1 MTDERDRTREQLAEE
16 LEDLRRRVNELAW
29 AEDELKRMN
38 EAFKNGVEA
47 LNVVLMNSQ
56 DILAILRPDG
66 TMGYISPSVEKIT
79 GYRIEELSEANAFD
93 FIHADDREDLLQAFL
108 AGLQASGLTLK
119 EEFRYRHAD
128 GSWRILEAQGINLTD
143 NLAVSGMV
151 VSARDITGRKA
162 IEQALAE
169 RERYLRTLIGNTMDV
184 IIILDGK
191 GELTFI
197 SSSLES
203 VLGYE
208 PDEFIGHD
216 PAEFFEAIHQDD
228 VPRLTAFVADS
239 LRTPGLSE
247 TIEFRITRADG
258 SERIIESRANNLLD
272 DPVIHG
278 VISTMRDI
286 TERKRAETTIAA
298 RERYYRSLI
307 RNAADMVSVL
317 DQDLNFKW
325 GSPSASRITGYSPED
340 AYGKTILGFIH
351 PDDVEQARKEY
362 DRILQNPGSTLA
374 VQRRFC
380 HKDGTYHWHEAIL
393 TNLLHD
399 PSVQGLI
406 VNSRDISERKLIEEQ
421 LIASNRELD
430 AFASTVSHDL
440 RSPLSLIEGY
450 AQLMRS
456 EGNTEEEKEAYLKSI
471 IAAARRMDELTESLL
486 EYAQAGQAAGTAT
499 LVEPLDVL
507 SDVLFEHSN
516 EIEGMGMEII
526 LGEEFPTI
534 RVDHFKLRQVFT
546 NLVNNAVKYL
556 AGTQRPCIE
565 VAALA
570 GPNEATFYV
579 RDNGPGLNPES
590 VNEIFQPFKRFS
602 TAGQP
607 GLGIGL
613 STVKKA
619 VESWGGRIWA
629 ESEPGKGVTFFFTA
643 PLG

>member
-169 RERYLRTLIGNTMDV
+169 RERYLRTLIGNIMDV

-216 PAEFFEAIHQDD
+216 PVEFFEAIHQDD

-239 LRTPGLSE
+239 LRTPDLSE

-278 VISTMRDI
+278 VIITMRDI
-286 TERKRAETTIAA
+286 T
-298 RERYYRSLI
+298 
-307 RNAADMVSVL
+307 
-317 DQDLNFKW
+317 
-325 GSPSASRITGYSPED
+325 
-340 AYGKTILGFIH
+340 
-351 PDDVEQARKEY
+351 
-362 DRILQNPGSTLA
+362 
-374 VQRRFC
+374 
-380 HKDGTYHWHEAIL
+380 
-393 TNLLHD
+393 
-399 PSVQGLI
+399 
-406 VNSRDISERKLIEEQ
+406 
-421 LIASNRELD
+421 
-430 AFASTVSHDL
+430 
-440 RSPLSLIEGY
+440 
-450 AQLMRS
+450 
-456 EGNTEEEKEAYLKSI
+456 
-471 IAAARRMDELTESLL
+471 
-486 EYAQAGQAAGTAT
+486 
-499 LVEPLDVL
+499 
-507 SDVLFEHSN
+507 
-516 EIEGMGMEII
+516 
-526 LGEEFPTI
+526 
-534 RVDHFKLRQVFT
+534 
-546 NLVNNAVKYL
+546 
-556 AGTQRPCIE
+556 
-565 VAALA
+565 
-570 GPNEATFYV
+570 
-579 RDNGPGLNPES
+579 
-590 VNEIFQPFKRFS
+590 
-602 TAGQP
+602 
-607 GLGIGL
+607 
-613 STVKKA
+613 
-619 VESWGGRIWA
+619 
-629 ESEPGKGVTFFFTA
+629 
-643 PLG
+643 